1 MGVFRQFPYSNF
13 HEMNM
18 DEIIKIVKNMLE
30 EWAQYYAEWDAWMN
44 QMNDDWSNYQEV
56 MNEAWQNM
64 QDFINNYFDNL
75 DVQEEINNKITSMV
89 NTGEFATIVEPY
101 IPPRVTA
108 WLAENITQPVGVVI
122 DTSLSVAG
130 ACADAKATGDAIA
143 AVKSDISEIA
153 IIRVNLFNKTNG
165 SYGKYAD
172 GTVGSAVELRSN
184 IDYICGWFECEYGKT
199 YTVSQTNYKYV
210 EADENNIMLGKYGS
224 GGDETNYTVTV
235 NNPTAKR
242 IYVSWNRWTQPRKTL
257 DDDMVVYSGGDNSV
271 YVPYGIHP
279 DITDNAIDTSGIAR
293 LSDLS
298 TIRTIKQNL
307 FNKANGSTGKY
318 ADGTVGNAVE
328 LRSNVDYI
336 CGWFECEYGKTYTVS
351 QTNYKYVEA
360 DENNIMLGK
369 YGSGGDETNYT
380 VTVNNPNAKRI
391 YVSWNRYTQPKK
403 TLDNYMVVYQ
413 GEDNSEYF
421 PYGTTIVLTN
431 EIIANSHLV
440 REDEVETHKNYYI
453 GSANYCDYSGLIEAL
468 RDLADDTSRKTLYI
482 LAGVYDIY
490 TELGGSSYLASITSS
505 SSWRDVSVWIPDNT
519 NIIGLGDVTLNYL
532 PPASDFTND
541 NQVSC
546 VSVLNLWGNSTIEN
560 LKINAQNCRYCIHD
574 EAGSMSTDFV
584 PRRKKYKNLQ
594 LKKLANTYDAQSSY
608 ISGQA
613 YASGMV
619 DGYEY
624 EYENCYFYS
633 RHNYC
638 WTCHTGGNSAFP
650 AGLRGGQITIKDCVF
665 ESPTWAGIRFGSSPM
680 DNAQEYVNVNM
691 NNFYI
696 QNKVLLTTESGTGN
710 AKNHYELHLLN
721 CNDVTI
727 QDDYAING
735 WTNIYT
741 PTVRNA
747 IS

>member
-184 IDYICGWFECEYGKT
+184 I
-199 YTVSQTNYKYV
+199 
-210 EADENNIMLGKYGS
+210 
-224 GGDETNYTVTV
+224 
-235 NNPTAKR
+235 
-242 IYVSWNRWTQPRKTL
+242 
-257 DDDMVVYSGGDNSV
+257 
-271 YVPYGIHP
+271 
-279 DITDNAIDTSGIAR
+279 
-293 LSDLS
+293 
-298 TIRTIKQNL
+298 
-307 FNKANGSTGKY
+307 
-318 ADGTVGNAVE
+318 
-328 LRSNVDYI
+328 DYI

-691 NNFYI
+691 NNCYI